1 MVTKRNVEP
10 IVDTG
15 ARTIYSDRFLI
26 HSPGWLVLGDVMS
39 TDVATIHPNETVAQ
53 ASKIMSMK
61 NISCIIA
68 MENEE
73 VAGIITETDLLKR
86 VVIES
91 KDPLKTKVSQ
101 IMSKPVETVSYDL
114 CILEA
119 SKMLSQHN
127 VKRLPVIRDD
137 KLAGVVTQ
145 TDLVRALTCYGM
157 WKNVAEIMNK
167 DVAVIEKKAKVS
179 DAAKVM
185 AERDI
190 SCIIVKEEDEVI
202 GVVTERDLL
211 NRVVSQQ
218 NDAREFSVERVMS
231 SPVVT
236 IPSSFSVFSAS
247 RALEE
252 MNIRRLVIM
261 EGKKLCG
268 IVTQTDIFR
277 AIKMKFQE
285 EEENYIKLLESSRNG
300 AFFTDLKGNT
310 TYVNKALSKLLEV
323 EDPEELLC
331 SGFLPERFWIQP
343 KDRKA
348 LLNELKKG
356 KVQIREVSLQ
366 TTSGKKI
373 YVTLFSTCTRNVHGQ
388 INGNQGIIYDVT
400 AQKELVELRKMQ
412 TALQKSDE
420 KLSQALDV
428 TGVCIWELDLNSQNI
443 TVHEHEQF
451 RSSLGYSEQ
460 EMPKNA
466 EEWRKLVPEEDLELI
481 DSEMAA
487 YIKGDKP
494 FYELEH
500 RVKSKSGEW
509 RWVHTKGRAIEWDSD
524 KKPVLILG
532 TSTDIT
538 ERKNTEEEL
547 LKAKEDA
554 ELSRR
559 DIEKINEYLGA
570 QTQKANELAAQAT
583 KANSYKS
590 EFLANISHEIRTPL
604 NAIIGFSEIL
614 LEDGLTSEQ
623 REHISIIHSSSEH
636 LLELLNDILDFSKIE
651 AGRIEIEQ
659 QRCSLQKI
667 LCELESVARHSINEK
682 GLQFEVRTGDDL
694 PAFINTDRKR
704 LNQCLTNLVSNA
716 IKFTEKGHVYV
727 YVSLEE
733 NNGKPRIRFD
743 VEDTGVGIPQEKQD
757 KIFESFSQADGSITR
772 RFGGTGLGLA
782 ITKQLALKLDGEVAL
797 TSRPEE
803 GSVFTMV
810 IPAGVDVNKEPSLDS
825 ISSMEQ
831 GNKTEVDIPEKKIF
845 KGKILVAEDTVTNQ
859 MLIKRLLSRVGIEVV
874 VVADGQDAVEA
885 ATKNEFD
892 VILMDIQM
900 PNMSGWE
907 ATNALRNQGLMTPIV
922 ALTAHAMKGDEEK
935 CLKVGCNDYLSKP
948 VNVTKLMNI
957 LEKYLPSVETKA
969 ADEEHE
975 EIKV

>member
-1 MVTKRNVEP
+1 MVKKTNVEP

-53 ASKIMSMK
+53 ASKVMSMN

-68 MENEE
+68 VENEE
-73 VAGIITETDLLKR
+73 VSGIITETDLLKR
-86 VVIES
+86 VVIKN
-91 KDPLKTKVSQ
+91 KDPLETKVSQ
-101 IMSKPVETVSYDL
+101 IMSKPVETVPYDL
-114 CILEA
+114 CILES

-127 VKRLPVIRDD
+127 VKRLPVMRDG

-145 TDLVRALTCYGM
+145 TDLVRALTCHGM

-167 DVAVIEKKAKVS
+167 DVAIIEKRVKVS

-190 SCIIVKEEDEVI
+190 SCIIVKEEEEVI
-202 GVVTERDLL
+202 GVITERDLL

-218 NDAREFSVERVMS
+218 NDARELSVERVMS

-261 EGKKLCG
+261 DGKKLCG

-285 EEENYIKLLESSRNG
+285 EEDNYIKLLESSRNG

-310 TYVNKALSKLLEV
+310 TYVNSAFLKLLEA
-323 EDPEELLC
+323 EDSEELLC
-331 SGFLPERFWIQP
+331 CGFLPERFWINP
-343 KDRKA
+343 KDRKD
-348 LLNELKKG
+348 LLNDLKKG
-356 KVQIREVSLQ
+356 KVQIRELSLK
-366 TTSGKKI
+366 TAKGKKI
-373 YVTLFSTCTRNVHGQ
+373 YVTLFSACTRNVHGQ
-388 INGNQGIIYDVT
+388 INGNQGILYDVT

-412 TALQKSDE
+412 TALQRSDE

-428 TGVCIWELDLNSQNI
+428 TGVCIWELNLKNGD
-443 TVHEHEQF
+443 VAVYEHEQF
-451 RSSLGYSEQ
+451 QSSLGYSNKEI
-460 EMPKNA
+460 PKNA
-466 EEWRKLVPEEDLELI
+466 EEWRNLVHEEDLELI
-481 DSEMAA
+481 DKEIAA
-487 YIKGDKP
+487 YLEGDKQ

-500 RVKSKSGEW
+500 RVKSKNGEW
-509 RWVHTKGRAIEWDSD
+509 RWVRTKGKIIEWDKD

-532 TSTDIT
+532 TSMDIT
-538 ERKNTEEEL
+538 ETKETEEEL
-547 LKAKEDA
+547 RKAKEDA
-554 ELSRR
+554 ELSRL
-559 DIEKINEYLGA
+559 DIEQINKYLGA

-623 REHISIIHSSSEH
+623 REHLSIIHSSSEH

-667 LCELESVARHSINEK
+667 LCELESVTRHSINEK
-682 GLQFEVRTGDDL
+682 GLQFEVRT
-694 PAFINTDRKR
+694 
-704 LNQCLTNLVSNA
+704 VSNA
-716 IKFTEKGHVYV
+716 VKFTENGHVYV
-727 YVSLEE
+727 YVSLEQ
-733 NNGKPRIRFD
+733 NDGKPYIRFD
-743 VEDTGVGIPQEKQD
+743 VEDTGVGISKEKQD

-782 ITKQLALKLDGEVAL
+782 ITRQLALKLDGEVNVS
-797 TSRPEE
+797 SRPEE

-810 IPAGVDVNKEPSLDS
+810 IPAGVNINKEPLLESVPSL
-825 ISSMEQ
+825 EQ
-831 GNKTEVDIPEKKIF
+831 NNKTEAEMTDKKMF
-845 KGKILVAEDTVTNQ
+845 KGRVLVAEDTVTNQ
-859 MLIKRLLSRVGIEVV
+859 MLIKRLLSRVGIDVV
-874 VVADGQDAVEA
+874 VVADGKDAVEA
-885 ATKNEFD
+885 GTNSEFD

-900 PNMSGWE
+900 PNMSGLE
-907 ATNALRNQGLMTPIV
+907 ATKTLRDNGLMTPIV

-935 CLKVGCNDYLSKP
+935 CLHVGCNDYLSKP
-948 VNVTKLMNI
+948 INVTKLMNI
-957 LEKYLPSVETKA
+957 LEKYLPSMDAKA
-969 ADEEHE
+969 VDEEHE